1 MSDCMVVRSSRI
13 GSVKD
18 NLSCSMEGRT
28 STENQENL
36 AIFTRICQLMIRGES
51 ESGVSN
57 TSTNTNTYNSESNM
71 SLGQKTQKR

>member
-28 STENQENL
+28 TTENQENL
-36 AIFTRICQLMIRGES
+36 YEFT
-51 ESGVSN
+51 
-57 TSTNTNTYNSESNM
+57 TNTN
-71 SLGQKTQKR
+71 KTKLKLKQNERK